1 MQQLFHIK
9 NVARSFKYYR
19 QCARY
24 SILFFGGDTNSIPSL
39 ETIYYNADSLNL
51 TDLLVK
57 YII

>member
-9 NVARSFKYYR
+9 NVAISFKYYR

-57 YII
+57 